1 MSEFKF
7 PTEVIDLPSKG
18 LIYPESSPLSS
29 GTIELK
35 YMSAKEEDILT
46 NQNFIQKGIVID
58 KLLQSM
64 IVDKKID
71 YNELILGDKNAILV
85 AARILGYGA
94 EYEVEI
100 TDKYGKKIPTK
111 INLSQ
116 LENKSIKEELFTKGK
131 NLFDFILPQSKVNVT
146 FKLLNHKDE
155 MEIEKEIQG
164 LKKAFPNE
172 SFDITT
178 RLKHQIISI
187 NGDSS
192 AEKVRYFVDN
202 MLLTD
207 SRALRKYI
215 AEIMP
220 DLDMTFSYE
229 DSKGDIVEGVSIPMN
244 INFLWPDASL

>member
-1 MSEFKF
+1 
-7 PTEVIDLPSKG
+7 
-18 LIYPESSPLSS
+18 
-29 GTIELK
+29 
-35 YMSAKEEDILT
+35 
-46 NQNFIQKGIVID
+46 
-58 KLLQSM
+58 M

-131 NLFDFILPQSKVNVT
+131 NSFDFILPQSKVNVT

-192 AEKVRYFVDN
+192 VEKVRYFVDN

>member
-1 MSEFKF
+1 MNEFKF

-18 LIYPESSPLSS
+18 LVYPESSPLSK

-46 NQNFIQKGIVID
+46 NQNFIEKGIVID

-64 IVDKKID
+64 IVTKCD

-94 EYEVEI
+94 EYPAEI
-100 TDKYGKKIPTK
+100 KDKYGKVASVK
-111 INLSQ
+111 INLSE
-116 LENKSIKEELFTKGK
+116 LKNKPIDETLFTPGK
-131 NLFDFILPQSKVNVT
+131 NEFNFILPQSKVTVT
-146 FKLLNHKDE
+146 FKLLSANDE
-155 MEIEKEIQG
+155 VKIDAELKG

-178 RLKHQIISI
+178 RLKHTILAI

-192 AEKVRYFVDN
+192 AEKIRYFVDN
-202 MLLTD
+202 MMLQD

-215 AEIMP
+215 NEITP

-229 DSKGDIVEGVSIPMN
+229 DSKGDMVEGVSIPMN
-244 INFLWPDASL
+244 LNFLWPDIEL

>member
-7 PTEVIDLPSKG
+7 PTEIIDLPSKG
-18 LIYPESSPLSS
+18 LVYPESSPLSS

-46 NQNFIQKGIVID
+46 NSNFIEKGIVID

-64 IVDKKID
+64 IVTKVN

-94 EYEVEI
+94 EYNVEVK
-100 TDKYGKKIPTK
+100 DKYGKQIPVKIDLS
-111 INLSQ
+111 NLQ
-116 LENKSIKEELFTKGK
+116 NKPLDESLFVKGK
-131 NLFDFILPQSKVNVT
+131 NEFNFLLPQSKVTVT
-146 FKLLNHKDE
+146 FKLLSSADE
-155 MEIEKEIQG
+155 TKIDQEIKG
-164 LKKAFPNE
+164 LKKIHPND

-178 RLKHQIISI
+178 RLKHTITAI

-192 AEKVRYFVDN
+192 AEKIRYFVDN
-202 MLLTD
+202 MMLQD

-215 AEIMP
+215 NEITP

-229 DSKGDIVEGVSIPMN
+229 DSKGDVVEGVSVPMN
-244 INFLWPDASL
+244 INFLWPDVKL

>member
-1 MSEFKF
+1 MSEFRF

-18 LIYPESSPLSS
+18 LVYPESSPLSS

-46 NQNFIQKGIVID
+46 NQNFIQKGVVID

-64 IVDKKID
+64 IVDKKIN

-94 EYEVEI
+94 EYDIEVS
-100 TDKYGKKIPTK
+100 DKYGKKIPVK

-116 LENKSIKEELFTKGK
+116 LENKPVKEELFTRGK
-131 NLFDFILPQSKVNVT
+131 NEFNFILPQSKITVT
-146 FKLLNHKDE
+146 FKLLTHSDE
-155 MEIEKEIQG
+155 INIDKEIQG
-164 LKKAFPNE
+164 LKKAFPND
-172 SFDITT
+172 SFEITT
-178 RLKHQIISI
+178 RLKHQIIAI
-187 NGDSS
+187 NGDTR
-192 AEKVRYFVDN
+192 AENVRYFVDN

-215 AEIMP
+215 NEIMP
-220 DLDMTFSYE
+220 DLNMTFSYE
-229 DSKGDIVEGVSIPMN
+229 DSKGDAVEGVSIPMN
-244 INFLWPDASL
+244 INFLWPDA

>member
-7 PTEVIDLPSKG
+7 PTEVIDPPSKG
-18 LIYPESSPLSS
+18 LVYPESSPLSS

-46 NQNFIQKGIVID
+46 NSNFIEKGIVID

-64 IVDKKID
+64 IVTKCD

-94 EYEVEI
+94 EYNVEVK
-100 TDKYGKKIPTK
+100 DKYGKQIPVKIDLSNLK
-111 INLSQ
+111 NKEINES
-116 LENKSIKEELFTKGK
+116 LFIKGK
-131 NLFDFILPQSKVNVT
+131 NEFNFLLPQSKVTVT
-146 FKLLNHKDE
+146 FKLLSSADE
-155 MEIEKEIQG
+155 SKIEQEIKG
-164 LKKAFPNE
+164 LKKIHPND
-172 SFDITT
+172 SFDVTT
-178 RLKHQIISI
+178 RLKHTIIAI

-192 AEKVRYFVDN
+192 VEKIRYFVDN
-202 MLLTD
+202 MMLQD

-215 AEIMP
+215 NEITP

-229 DSKGDIVEGVSIPMN
+229 DSKGDVVEGVSIPMN
-244 INFLWPDASL
+244 INFLWPDIQL

>member
-1 MSEFKF
+1 MSEFRF

-29 GTIELK
+29 GTVELK

-46 NQNFIQKGIVID
+46 NANFIEKGIVID

-64 IVDKKID
+64 IVSKID
-71 YNELILGDKNAILV
+71 YNELISGDKNAILV

-100 TDKYGKKIPTK
+100 TDKYGKKIPVK

-116 LENKSIKEELFTKGK
+116 LENKKFNESLFIKGK
-131 NLFDFILPQSKVNVT
+131 NEFDFILPQSKVNIT
-146 FKLLNHKDE
+146 FKILNSKDE
-155 MEIEKEIQG
+155 AIIDAELKG

-215 AEIMP
+215 NEITP
-220 DLDMTFSYE
+220 DLDMKFSYE

-244 INFLWPDASL
+244 INFLWPDAGL

>member
-1 MSEFKF
+1 MSEFRF

-29 GTIELK
+29 GTVELK

-46 NQNFIQKGIVID
+46 NANFIEKGIVID

-64 IVDKKID
+64 IVSKID
-71 YNELILGDKNAILV
+71 YNELISGDKNAILV

-100 TDKYGKKIPTK
+100 TDKYGKKIPVK

-116 LENKSIKEELFTKGK
+116 LENKKFNESLFIKGK
-131 NLFDFILPQSKVNVT
+131 NKFDFILPQSKVNVT
-146 FKLLNHKDE
+146 FKILNSKDE
-155 MEIEKEIQG
+155 AIIDAELKG

-215 AEIMP
+215 NEITP
-220 DLDMTFSYE
+220 DLDMKFSYE

-244 INFLWPDASL
+244 INFLWPDAGL

>member
-18 LIYPESSPLSS
+18 LVYPESSPLSS
-29 GTIELK
+29 GTIEMK

-46 NQNFIQKGIVID
+46 NQNFIEKGIVID

-64 IVDKKID
+64 IVTKCE

-85 AARILGYGA
+85 AARILGYGS
-94 EYEVEI
+94 EYNVEVK
-100 TDKYGKKIPTK
+100 DKYGKQIPVKIDLSNLK
-111 INLSQ
+111 NKEINES
-116 LENKSIKEELFTKGK
+116 LFIKGK
-131 NLFDFILPQSKVNVT
+131 NEFNFLLPQSKVTVS
-146 FKLLNHKDE
+146 FKLLSSSDE
-155 MEIEKEIQG
+155 TKIEQEIKG
-164 LKKAFPNE
+164 LKKAYPND

-178 RLKHQIISI
+178 RLKHTITAV

-192 AEKVRYFVDN
+192 VEKIRYFVDN
-202 MLLTD
+202 MMLQD

-215 AEIMP
+215 NEITP

-229 DSKGDIVEGVSIPMN
+229 DSKGDTVEGVSVPMN
-244 INFLWPDASL
+244 INFLWPDVKL

>member
-1 MSEFKF
+1 MSEFRF

-131 NLFDFILPQSKVNVT
+131 NSFDFILPQSKVNVT

-192 AEKVRYFVDN
+192 VEKVRYFVDN

>member
-1 MSEFKF
+1 MSEFRF
-7 PTEVIDLPSKG
+7 PTEIIDLPSKG
-18 LIYPESSPLSS
+18 LVYPESSPLSS

-46 NQNFIQKGIVID
+46 NSNFIEKGIVID

-64 IVDKKID
+64 IVTKCD

-94 EYEVEI
+94 EYNVEVK
-100 TDKYGKKIPTK
+100 DKYGKQIPVKIDLS
-111 INLSQ
+111 NLQ
-116 LENKSIKEELFTKGK
+116 NKPLDESLFVKGK
-131 NLFDFILPQSKVNVT
+131 NEFNFLLPQSKVTVT
-146 FKLLNHKDE
+146 FKLLSSADE
-155 MEIEKEIQG
+155 TKIDQEIKG
-164 LKKAFPNE
+164 LKKIHPND

-178 RLKHQIISI
+178 RLKHTITAI

-192 AEKVRYFVDN
+192 AEKIRYFVDN
-202 MLLTD
+202 MMLQD

-215 AEIMP
+215 NEITP

-229 DSKGDIVEGVSIPMN
+229 DSKGDVVEGVSVPMN
-244 INFLWPDASL
+244 INFLWPDVKL

>member
-1 MSEFKF
+1 MAEFTF

-46 NQNFIQKGIVID
+46 NQNFIQKGTVID

-64 IVDKKID
+64 IVNKKID
-71 YNELILGDKNAILV
+71 YNELISGDKNAVLF

-94 EYEVEI
+94 EYDVELL
-100 TDKYGKKIPTK
+100 DKHGKKVPVK
-111 INLSQ
+111 IDLSK
-116 LENKSIKEELFTKGK
+116 LENKPLDEKLFVKGK
-131 NLFDFILPQSKVNVT
+131 NEFDFILPQSKVTVT
-146 FKLLNHKDE
+146 FKLLTSADE
-155 MEIEKEIQG
+155 NKIDEELKG

-172 SFDITT
+172 SFEVTT
-178 RLKHQIISI
+178 RLKHQILAV
-187 NGDSS
+187 NGDTSQD
-192 AEKVRYFVDN
+192 KTRYFVDS

-215 AEIMP
+215 NKITP

-244 INFLWPDASL
+244 INFLYPDAIL

>member
-1 MSEFKF
+1 MSEFRF

-100 TDKYGKKIPTK
+100 TDKYSKKIPTK

-131 NLFDFILPQSKVNVT
+131 NSFDFILPQSKVNVT

>member
-29 GTIELK
+29 GTVELK

-46 NQNFIQKGIVID
+46 NSNFIEKGIVID

-64 IVDKKID
+64 IISKID
-71 YNELILGDKNAILV
+71 YQELVVGDKNAILV

-94 EYEVEI
+94 EYAVEI
-100 TDKYGKKIPTK
+100 TDKYGKKIPVK
-111 INLSQ
+111 IDLSQ
-116 LENKSIKEELFTKGK
+116 LQNKEINEDMFIPGK
-131 NLFDFILPQSKVNVT
+131 NEFNFILPQSKVTVT
-146 FKLLNHKDE
+146 FKLLNARDE
-155 MEIEKEIQG
+155 SAIDAELKG

-178 RLKHQIISI
+178 RLKHTILAI

-192 AEKVRYFVDN
+192 VENVRYFVDN
-202 MLLTD
+202 MLLAD

-215 AEIMP
+215 NEITP
-220 DLDMTFSYE
+220 DLNMTFSYE
-229 DSKGDIVEGVSIPMN
+229 DSKGDVVEGVSIPMN
-244 INFLWPDASL
+244 INFLWPDANL

>member
-1 MSEFKF
+1 MSEFRF

-131 NLFDFILPQSKVNVT
+131 NSFDFILPQSKVNVI

-192 AEKVRYFVDN
+192 VEKVRYFVDN

>member
-1 MSEFKF
+1 MAEFSF

-46 NQNFIQKGIVID
+46 NQNFIEKGIVID

-64 IVDKKID
+64 IVNKKID
-71 YNELILGDKNAILV
+71 YNELISGDKNAILF

-94 EYEVEI
+94 EYDVELL
-100 TDKYGKKIPTK
+100 DKHGKKVPVK
-111 INLSQ
+111 IDLSK
-116 LENKSIKEELFTKGK
+116 LENKLLDEKLFVKGK
-131 NLFDFILPQSKVNVT
+131 NEFDFILPQSKVTVT
-146 FKLLNHKDE
+146 FKLLTSADE
-155 MEIEKEIQG
+155 NKIDEELKG

-172 SFDITT
+172 SFEVTT
-178 RLKHQIISI
+178 RLKHQILAV
-187 NGDSS
+187 NGDTSQD
-192 AEKVRYFVDN
+192 KTRYFVDS

-215 AEIMP
+215 NKITP

-244 INFLWPDASL
+244 INFLYPDAIL

>member
-1 MSEFKF
+1 MSEFRF

-29 GTIELK
+29 GTVELK

-46 NQNFIQKGIVID
+46 NANFIEKGIVID

-64 IVDKKID
+64 IVSKID
-71 YNELILGDKNAILV
+71 YNELISGDKNAILV

-100 TDKYGKKIPTK
+100 TDKYGKKIPVK

-116 LENKSIKEELFTKGK
+116 LENKKFNESLFIKGK
-131 NLFDFILPQSKVNVT
+131 NEFDFILPQSKVNIT
-146 FKLLNHKDE
+146 FKILNSKDE
-155 MEIEKEIQG
+155 AIIDAELKG

-192 AEKVRYFVDN
+192 VEKVRYFVDN

-215 AEIMP
+215 NEITP
-220 DLDMTFSYE
+220 DLDMKFSYE

-244 INFLWPDASL
+244 INFLWPDAGL